1 MHDMFYRCNMTSLK
15 SHPISK
21 LIIDFNTVNIGPNKY
36 KITSSHYALNLAL
49 SFRKSYEMLRI
60 REASP
65 KVNLQNS
72 KIENQLM
79 MPS

>member
-1 MHDMFYRCNMTSLK
+1 MKILK

-21 LIIDFNTVNIGPNKY
+21 LSFDFSTVNIGPNKSR
-36 KITSSHYALNLAL
+36 ITSSHYALKLAL
-49 SFRKSYEMLRI
+49 SFRKSYETLRI

-65 KVNLQNS
+65 RVNLQNF

>member
-1 MHDMFYRCNMTSLK
+1 MFYRCNMKILK

-21 LIIDFNTVNIGPNKY
+21 LSIDFNTINIGPNKS
-36 KITSSHYALNLAL
+36 KITSSHYALKLAL
-49 SFRKSYEMLRI
+49 SFRNSYEMLRI
-60 REASP
+60 IEAGLR
-65 KVNLQNS
+65 VNLQNS